1 MVFKEFLLFYI
12 FRDKN
17 NFSTDK
23 ILFFT
28 KKLQKFSLLGPN
40 NQDKNIYLSISLIH
54 TMYIVQY
61 NLKKY
66 LQ

>member
-1 MVFKEFLLFYI
+1 MVFKEFLLFYN

-54 TMYIVQY
+54 TVQP
-61 NLKKY
+61 
-66 LQ
+66 